1 MQISLTSLQEQHSM
15 PIHVPPM
22 TRRSFLIRSSA
33 AMAGLMVCRQGWSAE
48 GSDPNLFAFLSDT
61 HIDANPATIARNV
74 NMTDNLNQVVQE
86 IGKLARKPAGLI
98 VNGDCAYNR
107 GLPGDYQMLAKG
119 LEPVR
124 KGGIPLH
131 LLMGNHD
138 DHEPLYASFADQR
151 SAAPPVSGK
160 LISVI
165 ETPFAD
171 IVLLD
176 TQKAVNVVTGE
187 IGETQL
193 KWLAETLDARK
204 DKSVIV
210 FAHHNMQFVP
220 PEAGKVWG
228 GIQDTSEFYELL
240 KSRKQVKAFFY
251 GHSHRWNIEQK
262 DGIHL
267 VNLPPVAYVFNPE
280 LPNGWV
286 LAQLKAGGIG
296 LHLHTIAA
304 DHPLNNQKVD
314 LTWLR

>member
-1 MQISLTSLQEQHSM
+1 M

-22 TRRSFLIRSSA
+22 TRRSFLVRSSA

-48 GSDPNLFAFLSDT
+48 GSDPNLFAILSDT
-61 HIDANPATIARNV
+61 HIDANPATIARTV

-86 IGKLARKPAGLI
+86 IGKLGRKPAGLI
-98 VNGDCAYNR
+98 LNGDCAYNR
-107 GLPGDYQMLAKG
+107 GLPGDYQNLAKG

-138 DHEPLYASFADQR
+138 DHEPLYSSFADQR
-151 SAAPPVSGK
+151 AAMPPVSNK

-193 KWLAETLDARK
+193 KWLAEALDARK
-204 DKSVIV
+204 EKPVIV

-220 PEAGKVWG
+220 PESGKPWG
-228 GIQDTSEFYELL
+228 GIQDTEAFYELL

-251 GHSHRWNIEQK
+251 GHSHRWHIEQK

-286 LAQLKAGGIG
+286 LAQLNAKGIG

-304 DHPLNNQKVD
+304 DHKLNNQKVD